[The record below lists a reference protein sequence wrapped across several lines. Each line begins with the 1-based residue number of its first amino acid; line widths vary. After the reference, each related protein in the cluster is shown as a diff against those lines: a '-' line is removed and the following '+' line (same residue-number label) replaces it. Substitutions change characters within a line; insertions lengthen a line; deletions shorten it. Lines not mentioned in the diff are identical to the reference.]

1 MYTQEVLESIIAM
14 SDEDFEEALEGLTD
28 VEIEALTEALE
39 GMSFADKKSLKAIGK
54 GIGAG
59 AIKGAPEQDRN
70 HEAVYNAAMNKVNSY
85 DGADKTKA
93 LKALRA
99 GVKKGVGGN
108 IFTRGKRADAAIA
121 SMQQSSNFHKA
132 QDKTNELNQQ
142 LQNKINSMNSQPANN
157 TKPVKENVNMFDYD
171 IETVEVLEGVLADL
185 AELDEYEIAAV
196 TEALDA
202 DDIDFL
208 NQYIS
213 DRDDAIA
220 VESII
225 DALVDMDDNEYASA
239 IESFDPAE
247 LGYLSACEGLIDTIR
262 KAQFK
267 GANGLIAN
275 GKIGDRMAD
284 LKNAYHAGS
293 THGTATDKYGL
304 VRGLAN
310 GKTAAGSDDY
320 KTYAAARDKAAA
332 TAQGLRERKDTLGK
346 IAYAIG
352 DHDGRSLQ
360 KRRDN
365 IQHIKDVASATGAK
379 IGAGARAVGKG
390 IADGAKKAGNAL
402 NSPVGYL
409 PGEQKR
415 IAKKLEKA
423 QSKYRKMVKYNLGDR
438 Q

>member
-1 MYTQEVLESIIAM
+1 MDNVLIDTIMSMSDDDFSTALESL
-14 SDEDFEEALEGLTD
+14 SEDEIDYVCDALEGISL
-28 VEIEALTEALE
+28 
-39 GMSFADKKSLKAIGK
+39 ADKRSIKSLGK

-59 AIKGAPEQDRN
+59 VIKTSPEQDRN
-70 HEAVYNAAMNKVNSY
+70 HEAVYNAAMNKINSY
-85 DGADKTKA
+85 QGKDREKA
-93 LKALRA
+93 LKMLRK
-99 GVKKGVGGN
+99 GVKRGIGGN

-121 SMQQSSNFHKA
+121 NMKSSINYHNA
-132 QDKTNELNQQ
+132 QDKTAQLNQQ
-142 LQNKINSMNSQPANN
+142 LQSKIDAFDGSKN
-157 TKPVKENVNMFDYD
+157 TNDKPVKENVTMFDYD
-171 IETVEVLEGVLADL
+171 IETIEALEGIIADL
-185 AELDEYEIAAV
+185 SEMTDAEIDAV
-196 TEALDA
+196 TESLDT
-202 DDIDFL
+202 DTINVI

-225 DALVDMDDNEYASA
+225 DALVDMDDEEYSSA
-239 IESFDPAE
+239 IESFDPSE
-247 LGYLSACEGLIDTIR
+247 IEYLSACEGLIDTIR

-293 THGTATDKYGL
+293 THGTATDKNGM

-310 GKTAAGSDDY
+310 GKTAADGDDY
-320 KTYAAARDKAAA
+320 KAYSAARDKAAT

-365 IQHIKDVASATGAK
+365 IQHIKDAASAAGAK
-379 IGAGARAVGKG
+379 IGAGVRAVGRG

-423 QSKYRKMVKYNLGDR
+423 QSQYSKMVRYNLGDR
-438 Q
+438 